1 LRFSGVSCLAG
12 RRRFMIHV
20 NASAE
25 CIDIFHFKFHTDFGC
40 AFQEFPAWQDDGG
53 HLLIIAS
60 AECHFKFHTDLIFS
74 ILNFIRTLVALFRS
88 FLPGRTTADIYSLSL
103 RRNALIFSILNFIRS
118 LIRFSG
124 VSCPAGRRRTFTH
137 YRFGGMR

>member
-1 LRFSGVSCLAG
+1 
-12 RRRFMIHV
+12 MIHV

-60 AECHFKFHTDLIFS
+60 AECIDIFHFKFHTDFGCA
-74 ILNFIRTLVALFRS
+74 FQEF
-88 FLPGRTTADIYSLSL
+88 
-103 RRNALIFSILNFIRS
+103 
-118 LIRFSG
+118 
-124 VSCPAGRRRTFTH
+124 PAWQDD
-137 YRFGGMR
+137 GGL